1 MVPSNS
7 QARRAHQ
14 KRVGAFYT
22 PVPAAEAL
30 VSWALNGQAAALL
43 DPSFGDG
50 SLLDAA
56 LGLAGNT
63 RVRAQA
69 ERLHGFE
76 IDASRSQTAKRL
88 VQAGIPTANL
98 RLTDFLAVP
107 APTDDEE
114 RFDAVAANPPYV
126 RHHWQTLKWQ
136 EQAQARML
144 DLGVTLSRRASA
156 WAYFVIHSV
165 SFVRKAGRL
174 AFLLPGASVQ
184 ANYSYTVFAY
194 LCEHFSNVRLVR
206 VSERIFRADEE
217 TVVLAAAQKGGATSD
232 LRYEEVSTLAQL
244 PRVLARNA
252 GASRL
257 PRSRGEL
264 KLQQL
269 PKRAADLFR
278 SLVADEGLTTLG
290 QVADLSLGV
299 VTGANSFF
307 IRPRGHIPNDPAVT
321 SVSIIPRARWLVGVE
336 WTFADRL
343 RSDREGRPSRLL
355 VVAPHSE
362 LGVELTREVRSSER
376 AGIAARAHCSRRQP
390 WYSVRNYAA
399 PDAFLAYMGAVP
411 RGLVLN
417 SGGSTST
424 NAIHRIRW
432 KPACISPEGLALSSW
447 TTLTR
452 LAAEIY
458 GRHYGGGI
466 LKLELQDAER
476 LLLVDARFPTLA
488 REELDDLVRRCRFR
502 DAYRLADQR
511 VLREKLG
518 LSAGEVC
525 CLTAAADYLHARR
538 RRCPRA

>member
-1 MVPSNS
+1 MPSKS
-7 QARRAHQ
+7 RALRAHR
-14 KRVGAFYT
+14 KRIGAFYT

-30 VSWALNGQAAALL
+30 VSWALNGQSGALL

-56 LGLAGNT
+56 LALAGTT

-76 IDASRSQTAKRL
+76 IDAARSETTKRL
-88 VQAGIPTANL
+88 ERAGVPTANL

-114 RFDAVAANPPYV
+114 RFEAVAGNPPYV
-126 RHHWQTLKWQ
+126 RHHWQTPKWQ

-144 DLGVTLSRRASA
+144 ELGVDVSRRASA
-156 WAYFVIHSV
+156 WAYFVLHSV
-165 SFVRKAGRL
+165 SFVRKTGRL
-174 AFLLPGASVQ
+174 AFLLPGASLQ
-184 ANYSYTVFAY
+184 ANYSHTVFAY
-194 LCEHFSNVRLVR
+194 LCDHFSEVRLVR
-206 VSERIFRADEE
+206 IAERVFRADEE

-244 PRVLARNA
+244 PQVLARNA
-252 GASRL
+252 GASGL
-257 PRSRGEL
+257 PRFRGEL
-264 KLQQL
+264 KLQLL
-269 PKRAADLFR
+269 PKRAADKFR
-278 SLVADEGLTTLG
+278 SLVTDETVTTLG

-307 IRPRGHIPNDPAVT
+307 VRPRRRIPNDPAVT
-321 SVSIIPRARWLVGVE
+321 SVSIIPRAGWLAGVE
-336 WTFADRL
+336 WKVSDRL
-343 RSDREGRPSRLL
+343 YREKEGRPSRLL
-355 VVAPHSE
+355 VVAPQAE
-362 LGVELTREVRSSER
+362 LGAELTGEVRASER
-376 AGIAARAHCSRRQP
+376 SGIAARAHCSRRQP
-390 WYSVRNYAA
+390 WYSVTNYAA

-432 KPACISPEGLALSSW
+432 KTACTSPEGLALSSW

-466 LKLELQDAER
+466 LKLELQDAEQ
-476 LLLVDARFPTLA
+476 LLLVDAEFPSLA
-488 REELDDLVRRCRFR
+488 REELDYLVRRCRFR

-518 LSAGEVC
+518 LSAGEVR

-538 RRCPRA
+538 RRFPSA